1 MLKPFDL
8 RSSQAHKRLIEL
20 AKTDGQQH
28 LVSLFAEDPNRFEAM
43 HSQVPGILYDW
54 SKHRVTEN
62 VMSALFNL
70 AEEAGWEAG
79 RNAMFGG
86 EAINQTEGRAV
97 LHAAM
102 RGEVEDGFSVNGQKV
117 MPEVI
122 EVRDCMLDF
131 ASSVQASDEI
141 TDVVNI
147 GIGGSDLGP
156 LMVTK
161 GLRNFASGPKIHF
174 VSNVD
179 GAHLDS
185 VLAGLSPAQ
194 TLFIVVS
201 KTFTTQET
209 MANAIEAKRWL
220 VHSLGEDAVPDHFAA
235 VSTNREA
242 AQDFGVSADCIFGFE
257 NWVGGRYSL
266 WGPVGL
272 AVACSIGADHFRS
285 LLSGARQMD
294 RHFQEAKG
302 ASNLPLVAALI
313 GVWYVEYLKFPTYAV
328 LPYAQDL
335 DRFPAYLQQ
344 ADMES
349 NGKSMGRDG
358 RRIKHHS
365 GPVIWGEAGTN
376 GQHAF
381 YQLIHQGTT
390 IHPADIIACVEPHSR
405 FEKHHEKLLANAIAQ
420 AEALMIGKPLAT
432 VETELEAR
440 GFDAEMIQSS
450 APHRVFEG
458 NRPTGFI
465 LMDRLDPHSLGQ
477 LIAWYEHRI
486 FLQGLFWNVCSYDQW
501 GVELG
506 KQLAGQILKEW
517 NGGEF
522 LQHDASSAALMKHI
536 ALKRQD

>member
-8 RSSQAHKRLIEL
+8 RSSQAHTRLLEL
-20 AKTDGQQH
+20 AKTDGQRH
-28 LVSLFAEDPNRFEAM
+28 LVRLFSEDPNRFETM
-43 HSQVPGILYDW
+43 HTELPGILYDW
-54 SKHRVTEN
+54 SKHRVTDN
-62 VMSALFNL
+62 VMSALFDL

-79 RNAMFGG
+79 RDAMFGG

-97 LHAAM
+97 LHVAM
-102 RGEVEDGFSVNGQKV
+102 RGDRDDDFSVNGERV
-117 MPEVI
+117 MPKVI
-122 EVRDCMLDF
+122 EVRESMLNF
-131 ASSVQASDEI
+131 ASHVQKSDEI

-161 GLRNFASGPKIHF
+161 GLRNFASGPKVHF

-185 VLAGLSPAQ
+185 VLAGLSPAN

-209 MANAIEAKRWL
+209 MANAREAKRWL
-220 VHSLGEDAVPDHFAA
+220 VRSLGEEEVSNHFAA

-242 AQDFGVSADCIFGFE
+242 AQDFGVSQDRIFGFE

-272 AVACSIGADHFRS
+272 VIACSIGAENFRN

-294 RHFQEAKG
+294 RHFKETKRA
-302 ASNLPLVAALI
+302 ANMPLVAALI
-313 GVWYVEYLKFPTYAV
+313 GLWYVEYLKFPTYAV

-420 AEALMIGKPLAT
+420 AEALMIGKSLDA
-432 VETELEAR
+432 VESELEAR
-440 GFDAEMIQSS
+440 GFDAERIRSS
-450 APHRVFEG
+450 APHRVFDG
-458 NRPTGFI
+458 NRPTGFV
-465 LMDRLDPHSLGQ
+465 LMDRLDPYSLGQ

-506 KQLAGQILKEW
+506 KQLAGQILSEW
-517 NGGEF
+517 SGSAP
-522 LQHDASSAALMKHI
+522 QKHDGSSEALMKRVMR
-536 ALKRQD
+536 KR

>member
-1 MLKPFDL
+1 
-8 RSSQAHKRLIEL
+8 
-20 AKTDGQQH
+20 
-28 LVSLFAEDPNRFEAM
+28 
-43 HSQVPGILYDW
+43 
-54 SKHRVTEN
+54 
-62 VMSALFNL
+62 
-70 AEEAGWEAG
+70 
-79 RNAMFGG
+79 
-86 EAINQTEGRAV
+86 
-97 LHAAM
+97 
-102 RGEVEDGFSVNGQKV
+102 
-117 MPEVI
+117 
-122 EVRDCMLDF
+122 MLDF

-220 VHSLGEDAVPDHFAA
+220 VHSLGEDAVPHHFAA

>member
-1 MLKPFDL
+1 MLYPTILQRFRQIERLPRILGFLQTASLAL
-8 RSSQAHKRLIEL
+8 RIGSEGGTAYGALLGSQWHAPSERITSEVCCREL
-20 AKTDGQQH
+20 GKWTGT
-28 LVSLFAEDPNRFEAM
+28 F
-43 HSQVPGILYDW
+43 
-54 SKHRVTEN
+54 K
-62 VMSALFNL
+62 
-70 AEEAGWEAG
+70 
-79 RNAMFGG
+79 
-86 EAINQTEGRAV
+86 
-97 LHAAM
+97 
-102 RGEVEDGFSVNGQKV
+102 K
-117 MPEVI
+117 
-122 EVRDCMLDF
+122 
-131 ASSVQASDEI
+131 QA
-141 TDVVNI
+141 
-147 GIGGSDLGP
+147 
-156 LMVTK
+156 
-161 GLRNFASGPKIHF
+161 
-174 VSNVD
+174 
-179 GAHLDS
+179 
-185 VLAGLSPAQ
+185 
-194 TLFIVVS
+194 
-201 KTFTTQET
+201 
-209 MANAIEAKRWL
+209 
-220 VHSLGEDAVPDHFAA
+220 
-235 VSTNREA
+235 
-242 AQDFGVSADCIFGFE
+242 
-257 NWVGGRYSL
+257 
-266 WGPVGL
+266 
-272 AVACSIGADHFRS
+272 
-285 LLSGARQMD
+285 
-294 RHFQEAKG
+294 

>member
-1 MLKPFDL
+1 MLKPFHL
-8 RSSQAHKRLIEL
+8 RSSQAHSRLLEL
-20 AKTDGQQH
+20 AKSDGQRH
-28 LVSLFAEDPNRFEAM
+28 LVDLFKENPRRFDAM
-43 HSQVPGILYDW
+43 HCALPGFLYDW
-54 SKHRVTEN
+54 SKHRVTDR
-62 VMSALFNL
+62 VMAALFDL
-70 AEEAGWEAG
+70 AEEADWKGG
-79 RNAMFGG
+79 RDAMFTGD
-86 EAINQTEGRAV
+86 AINQTEGRAV
-97 LHAAM
+97 LHVAM
-102 RGEVEDGFSVNGQKV
+102 RGEEEDRFSVDGELV
-117 MPEVI
+117 MPDI
-122 EVRDCMLDF
+122 LSVRDRMLDF
-131 ASSVQASDEI
+131 AASVQASAKI

-161 GLRNFASGPKIHF
+161 GLRSYRNGPKTHF

-185 VLAGLSPAQ
+185 VLSELNPGN

-209 MANAIEAKRWL
+209 MANAVEAKNWL
-220 VHSLGEDAVPDHFAA
+220 VEALGEEVVPHHFAA
-235 VSTNREA
+235 VSTNISSA
-242 AQDFGVSADCIFGFE
+242 KAFGISEERIFGFE

-272 AVACSIGADHFRS
+272 AVACSVGPDNFRA
-285 LLSGARQMD
+285 LLSGARSMD
-294 RHFQEAKG
+294 QHFQQAEG
-302 ASNLPLVAALI
+302 SSNVPLVAALI
-313 GVWYVEYLKFPTYAV
+313 GLWYVEYLKFPTYAV

-358 RRIKHHS
+358 KRIDHDS

-381 YQLIHQGTT
+381 YQLLHQGTT
-390 IHPADIIACVEPHSR
+390 IHPADIIACIEPHSH

-420 AEALMIGKPLAT
+420 AEALMIGKT
-432 VETELEAR
+432 RERVELEMTAQ
-440 GFDAEMIQSS
+440 GVDGEAVLAV

-458 NRPTGFI
+458 NRPTGFV

-506 KQLAGQILKEW
+506 KQLAGQILREW
-517 NGGEF
+517 GGEERSD
-522 LQHDASSAALMKHI
+522 HDASSEALI
-536 ALKRQD
+536 ARILLKRNV